1 MFKKNLVTSAKWRS
15 DYVMLQNVYISLPYI
30 MSARTSGI
38 DKIVEIASLSIYVKK
53 TAVSKKY

>member
-1 MFKKNLVTSAKWRS
+1 MFKKNLVTSANWRS
-15 DYVMLQNVYISLPYI
+15 DYLMLQNVYISLPYI